1 MWEANGAFQKLEL
14 AGHTGHFENEI
25 LVFKDCN
32 FQIPNLFEILFLPFL
47 YYLKS
52 SLKLMQDL
60 MRNPINN
67 HNNRNN
73 SILVCPQGVA
83 RASC

>member
-1 MWEANGAFQKLEL
+1 MTRSCEQSFLSQCVTPRTSVWEANGAFQKLEL

-47 YYLKS
+47 YNLKS
-52 SLKLMQDL
+52 SLKLM
-60 MRNPINN
+60 
-67 HNNRNN
+67 
-73 SILVCPQGVA
+73 
-83 RASC
+83 